1 MELPVDAVLGDLRAA
16 LGTAGRAVLQA
27 PPGAGKT
34 TRVPLDLLA
43 HGLSGRLLL
52 LEPRRVA
59 ARAAATRLAAQLA
72 EPLGERVGLTTRD
85 ERRVSAATRIEVVTE
100 GVLLR
105 RLQADPQLSGVGLVF
120 FDEFH
125 ERSLEADLGL
135 ALVEEVR
142 AALREDLRVLVAS
155 ATLDAGRVARLLG
168 GAPVVT
174 AEGRQHPVE
183 IEHRPRPT
191 PGQLA
196 PAVADAVREVAGTG
210 ADAGDVLVFLPGAAE
225 IRRVAAELDA
235 HPPSDEVLVL
245 PLHGSLPPA
254 EQDRALQPAPNGQ
267 RKVVLATDLAETSLT
282 IEGVRTVV
290 DAGLAREPRFDAAR
304 GMSGLVTVAASRA
317 SAEQRAGRAG
327 RTAPGRCVR
336 LWPASEHPTRDA
348 SARPAILTDDLAPAA
363 LELAAWGARLEEL
376 ALLDRP
382 PVDAWRGAHE
392 TLSALGA
399 LDDRG
404 RITEHGRRLA
414 ALPLH
419 PRLGHLLLEGAA
431 AGHGRLAAEVAA
443 LLADRDVLTTGPGAA
458 CADMTV
464 RVACLRGLPA
474 PSGTSVRS
482 GPMRRARREARR
494 LARHLDRSTADAT
507 TAGRDPDT
515 ADLEE
520 VGWLLAVGWPERV
533 AARRP
538 GQRGAF
544 LLAGGRGASLPD
556 DDLLADEAWLA
567 VAALDRGR
575 SEARIHLAAPVT
587 PDQLRS
593 AAGARIEL
601 VEEVAWRDGDVSA
614 RQEERLGALV
624 LDARPLQDVDPQAL
638 LDALLDGVS
647 RDGLDLLSWR
657 HEDRQ
662 LQARIQLLHDH
673 LGSDYW
679 PDVSD
684 EALQRDAEEI
694 LGPFLLGAR
703 RRADLAALDVGAVL
717 RSRLA
722 PGAERELER
731 LAPTHLEVPSGSR
744 IRLDYTEGE
753 VPVLAV
759 RIQEVLGAAT
769 HPTVLDGRLRLLVHL
784 LSPARR
790 PVQVTD
796 DLPGFWDRAYP
807 QVRAE
812 LRGRYPKHD
821 WPEDPWAATPT
832 RGVRRRR
839 RS

>member
-1 MELPVDAVLGDLRAA
+1 MDLPVDAVLGDLRAA
-16 LGTAGRAVLQA
+16 LGTEGRAVLQA

-59 ARAAATRLAAQLA
+59 ARAAATRLASQLS

-85 ERRVSAATRIEVVTE
+85 ERRVSQATRIEVVTE

-105 RLQADPQLSGVGLVF
+105 RLQADPQLPGVGLVF

-125 ERSLEADLGL
+125 ERSLEADIGL

-142 AALREDLRVLVAS
+142 HALREDLRVLVAS

-174 AEGRQHPVE
+174 AEGRQYPVE
-183 IEHRPRPT
+183 IDHRPRPA

-196 PAVADAVREVAGTG
+196 TAVADAVREVVGTAAGTG
-210 ADAGDVLVFLPGAAE
+210 DILVFLPGAAE

-235 HPPSDEVLVL
+235 HPPSGEVLVL

-254 EQDRALQPAPNGQ
+254 EQDRALQPAPGGQ

-376 ALLDRP
+376 ALLDQP
-382 PVDAWRGAHE
+382 PADAWRGAQE
-392 TLSALGA
+392 TLTALGA
-399 LDDRG
+399 LDAQG

-414 ALPLH
+414 GLPLH

-431 AGHGRLAAEVAA
+431 SGHGRLAAEVAA
-443 LLADRDVLTTGPGAA
+443 LLADRDVLATTPTTA

-464 RVACLRGLPA
+464 RVACLRGQSP
-474 PSGTSVRS
+474 PSGTSVRA
-482 GPMRRARREARR
+482 GPMRRARREAGR
-494 LARHLDRSTADAT
+494 LARHLSLGRGDAT
-507 TAGRDPDT
+507 R
-515 ADLEE
+515 ADEGATTGDLDE
-520 VGWLLAVGWPERV
+520 VGRLLALGWPDRV

-538 GQRGAF
+538 GRRGAF

-556 DDLLADEAWLA
+556 EDLLADEAWLA

-587 PDQLRS
+587 PEQIRT
-593 AAGARIEL
+593 AAGRRMEV
-601 VEEVAWRDGDVSA
+601 VEEVGWRDGDVAA
-614 RQEERLGALV
+614 RREERLGAVV
-624 LDARPLQDVDPQAL
+624 LDSRPLQEVEPQAL
-638 LDALLDGVS
+638 LDALLEGLS
-647 RDGLDLLSWR
+647 REGLDLLSWR
-657 HEDRQ
+657 PEDRQ
-662 LQARIQLLHDH
+662 LQARINLLHDH
-673 LGSDYW
+673 LGAEW

-684 EALQRDAEEI
+684 EALQRDAEEV

-703 RRADLAALDVGAVL
+703 RRADLAALDVGEVL

-744 IRLDYTEGE
+744 VRLDYTEGE

-769 HPTVLDGRLRLLVHL
+769 HPTVLGGRLRLLVHL

-796 DLPGFWDRAYP
+796 DLPGFWERAYP

-812 LRGRYPKHD
+812 LRGRYPKHA
-821 WPEDPWAATPT
+821 WPEDPWSATPT

-839 RS
+839 SS

>member
-1 MELPVDAVLGDLRAA
+1 MDLPVDAVLGDLRAA
-16 LGTAGRAVLQA
+16 LGTEGRAVLQA

-59 ARAAATRLAAQLA
+59 ARAAAMRLAAQLS

-85 ERRVSAATRIEVVTE
+85 ERRVSEATRIEVVTE

-142 AALREDLRVLVAS
+142 DALREDLRVLVAS
-155 ATLDAGRVARLLG
+155 ATLDAERVARLLG
-168 GAPVVT
+168 DAPVIT

-183 IEHRPRPT
+183 IEHRPRPA

-196 PAVADAVREVAGTG
+196 PAVADAVREVV
-210 ADAGDVLVFLPGAAE
+210 ADDPGDVLVFLPGAAE
-225 IRRVAAELDA
+225 IRRVAGELDA
-235 HPPSDEVLVL
+235 LPPPGKVLVL

-254 EQDRALQPAPNGQ
+254 EQDRALQPAPHGR

-348 SARPAILTDDLAPAA
+348 SARPAILTDDLTSAA
-363 LELAAWGARLEEL
+363 LELAAWGAGIEEL

-382 PVDAWRGAHE
+382 PVDAWRRAHE

-399 LDDRG
+399 LDEQG

-414 ALPLH
+414 GLPLH

-443 LLADRDVLTTGPGAA
+443 LLADRDVLATGPGAP

-464 RVACLRGLPA
+464 RVACLRGQPA

-482 GPMRRARREARR
+482 GPMRRARRETRR
-494 LARHLDRSTADAT
+494 LVRRLDLVRDEA
-507 TAGRDPDT
+507 AGDGDEAVT

-538 GQRGAF
+538 GRRGAF

-556 DDLLADEAWLA
+556 EDLLADEAWLA

-575 SEARIHLAAPVT
+575 SEARVHLAAPVT
-587 PDQLRS
+587 SDQIRS
-593 AAGARIEL
+593 AAGRRIEV
-601 VEEVAWRDGDVSA
+601 VEEVAWRDGDVTA
-614 RQEERLGALV
+614 RREERLGAVV
-624 LDARPLQDVDPQAL
+624 LDTRPLEEVDPQAL
-638 LDALLDGVS
+638 LDALLDGLAQE
-647 RDGLDLLSWR
+647 GLDLLPWR
-657 HEDRQ
+657 PEDRQ

-673 LGSDYW
+673 LGADW

-684 EALQRDAEEI
+684 EALQRDAEEV

-717 RSRLA
+717 RSRLV

-744 IRLDYTEGE
+744 IRLDYTEGQ

-769 HPTVLDGRLRLLVHL
+769 HPTVLAGQLRLLVHL

-796 DLPGFWDRAYP
+796 DLPGFWERAYP
-807 QVRAE
+807 QVRSE
-812 LRGRYPKHD
+812 LRGRYPKHA
-821 WPEDPWAATPT
+821 WPEDPMTATPT

-839 RS
+839 SS